1 MASFYGAYN
10 TVPDGT
16 AVPAG
21 DGVGLLL
28 SAVGGR
34 TATDWVT
41 KVTIVASGA
50 FDFGITC
57 WARDSAGDWGPLG
70 MLSGDINGGATF
82 AGAAGTHHFY
92 LGGEFLGL
100 PAELYYQVSNTTN
113 VTSTTVRIAPV
124 MVGSL

>member
-1 MASFYGAYN
+1 MAYFYGAY
-10 TVPDGT
+10 TAVPDG
-16 AVPAG
+16 AAAPAG

-28 SAVGGR
+28 NTVGGR
-34 TATDWVT
+34 YNLDWIT

-57 WARDSAGDWGPLG
+57 WARDAAGDWGPLG
-70 MLSGDINGGATF
+70 PLSGDINGGSTF
-82 AGAAGTHHFY
+82 AGGAGTHHFY

-124 MVGSL
+124 MVGSP